1 MRDSDAKRYIQN
13 LKSMRERIEK
23 QDKIDAKLELKLR
36 DLLQIDRLYDVID
49 YFSERGDFVEM
60 VKTLSIITDIYGLVA
75 TKGEGELLE
84 WAMKLA
90 PLFKEKIDIE
100 MAAINLQLYS
110 RISPEYHETIESIIS
125 SEPMPLNDLK
135 LTTSYPELLIER
147 PIEEIIQETPISEMP
162 MVIEREL
169 EEIVGPSKGKVL
181 NKLLFQVLDRLD
193 LPVRTDYGLQMR
205 IGPNFATFKPDIV
218 IFDTSNNLRAIIET
232 VSNLTQR
239 KAEALSLQLVTLKK
253 EYPQVNF
260 FVVYIK
266 AVATAIEFMDPIVD
280 GIYSV
285 KDMQPLLE
293 EVRY

>member
-1 MRDSDAKRYIQN
+1 MRNSDAERYLQN
-13 LKSMRERIEK
+13 LKSLGERIEK
-23 QDKIDAKLELKLR
+23 QDKIDVKLELKLR
-36 DLLQIDRLYDVID
+36 NLLQTDRLYDVID
-49 YFSERGDFVEM
+49 YFSERGDFTKVAEIVE
-60 VKTLSIITDIYGLVA
+60 ITSDLYNLVA
-75 TKGEGELLE
+75 TKSENDELTE
-84 WAMKLA
+84 WARKRA
-90 PLFKEKIDIE
+90 SLFKEKVPIE
-100 MAAINLQLYS
+100 QAAISLQRDS
-110 RISPEYHETIESIIS
+110 RPSLERHKIIESIRRLR
-125 SEPMPLNDLK
+125 PALNDHT
-135 LTTSYPELLIER
+135 LTTRYSELLIEK
-147 PIEEIIQETPISEMP
+147 PFAEIIQETPISEVP

-169 EEIVGPSKGKVL
+169 EETVGPIKGKVL
-181 NKLLFQVLDRLD
+181 NKLLFQVLGSLD

-205 IGPNFATFKPDIV
+205 IGPNIATFRPDIV
-218 IFDTSNNLRAIIET
+218 IFDRSNNLRAIVET

-239 KAEALSLQLVTLKK
+239 KAEELSLQLVTLKK